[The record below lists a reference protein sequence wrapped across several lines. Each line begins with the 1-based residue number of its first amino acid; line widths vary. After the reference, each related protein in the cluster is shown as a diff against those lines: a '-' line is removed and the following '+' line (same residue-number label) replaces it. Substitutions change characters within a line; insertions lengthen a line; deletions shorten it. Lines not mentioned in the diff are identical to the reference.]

1 MEEKLFDAAIQ
12 LMNTRY
18 PSGWGGAAA
27 LATESGKILT
37 SVAPETKNDA
47 LALCMEVGACLEA
60 HKINEKI
67 THSLCLCRE
76 SPASEIIILTPCG
89 ICQERL
95 SHWGGDVSVAVSNIE
110 NKLVFKTLR
119 ELMPY
124 HWSMVNGK
132 AL

>member
-1 MEEKLFDAAIQ
+1 MEEKLFDAALNLI
-12 LMNTRY
+12 NARY

-37 SVAPETKNDA
+37 SVAPDTKNDA
-47 LALCMEVGACLEA
+47 LSLCMETGACLEA

-76 SPASEIIILTPCG
+76 SEVSEIIILTPCG

-95 SHWGGDVSVAVSNIE
+95 SHWGGDVAVAVSN
-110 NKLVFKTLR
+110 NKNRLVFKTLR

-124 HWSMVNGK
+124 HWSMVNRA

>member
-1 MEEKLFDAAIQ
+1 MEEKLFNAAIQ
-12 LMNTRY
+12 LINIRY
-18 PSGWGGAAA
+18 PFGWGGVAA

-47 LALCMEVGACLEA
+47 LVLCMEMGACLEA
-60 HKINEKI
+60 HKINERI

-95 SHWGGDVSVAVSNIE
+95 SHWGGDVSVAVSNAE
-110 NKLVFKTLR
+110 NKPVFKTLR